1 MALLRIER
9 ITVHPLDIAKYIA
22 ARALRLFAV
31 AGIATTLFACAGAPV
46 QEMSNA
52 RQTLAAADQ
61 AQAQKSAPAD
71 MENARHFLDAAQAA
85 LDAGD
90 YSTAREDALKARQ
103 SALKALGI
111 SQGQDVSGRSP
122 P

>member
-1 MALLRIER
+1 VSPGKASTHHGES
-9 ITVHPLDIAKYIA
+9 LDTAEHIA
-22 ARALRLFAV
+22 ARALRLIAV
-31 AGIATTLFACAGAPV
+31 ASFAAALAACAGAPV

-52 RQTLAAADQ
+52 RQTLAAAVQ

-71 MENARHFLDAAQAA
+71 MENARRYLDAAQAA

-103 SALKALGI
+103 AALKALGI

>member
-1 MALLRIER
+1 MF
-9 ITVHPLDIAKYIA
+9 PLDTVSHIA
-22 ARALRLFAV
+22 ARALRLLAV
-31 AGIATTLFACAGAPV
+31 ASLGFLLFACAGAPV

-52 RQTLAAADQ
+52 RQSLAAAQQ
-61 AQAQKSAPAD
+61 AEAEKHAPVD
-71 MENARHFLDAAQAA
+71 MENARHYLDAAQAA

-103 SALKALGI
+103 AALKALLI
-111 SQGQDVSGRSP
+111 SQGQDVSGHSP

>member
-1 MALLRIER
+1 MAPVTASCV
-9 ITVHPLDIAKYIA
+9 TVHPLDTVHHIA

-31 AGIATTLFACAGAPV
+31 AGTAIVLVACAGAPV

-52 RQTLAAADQ
+52 RQTLAAAEQ
-61 AQAQKSAPAD
+61 AQAGKSAPKE
-71 MENARHFLDAAQAA
+71 MENARRYLDEAQAA

-103 SALKALGI
+103 AALKALGI
-111 SQGQDVSGRSP
+111 SQGSDVSGRSP